1 MTTVRATADSP
12 DAYEEHVPR
21 SWPWWGPWLTGLV
34 VAAVIVGVGSWLV
47 YGRGVPPASM
57 AMPQG
62 AHVPPVVGYHDGAE
76 IQFIH
81 TEASDPKVAAMLTD
95 MMDSPVIV
103 VGALAEVPESARGTV
118 WVFRNGTKP
127 DGATGPFGFQPD
139 VFDTVPGDADYSP
152 LRAVNVVTWDD
163 ATEARTLRSVGE
175 IEDAEAAGELTIEQP
190 GVVVNMPIIDWPG
203 GAR

>member
-12 DAYEEHVPR
+12 DAYEQHVPR
-21 SWPWWGPWLTGLV
+21 SWPWWVPWLTGLV
-34 VAAVIVGVGSWLV
+34 VAAVIIGVGSWLV

-139 VFDTVPGDADYSP
+139 VFDTVPGNPGYSP
-152 LRAVNVVTWDD
+152 LRTVQLVSWTDTAD
-163 ATEARTLRSVGE
+163 ARVLRSAQE
-175 IEDAEAAGELTIEQP
+175 IRRAEAAGQLRVEPTRI
-190 GVVVNMPIIDWPG
+190 VVNMPITRWPG
-203 GAR
+203 GRR

>member
-21 SWPWWGPWLTGLV
+21 SWPWWGPWLTGLI

-81 TEASDPKVAAMLTD
+81 TEASDPKVAAMLTE

-139 VFDTVPGDADYSP
+139 VFDTVPGNPGYSP
-152 LRAVNVVTWDD
+152 LRTVQLVSWTDTAD
-163 ATEARTLRSVGE
+163 ARVLRSAQE
-175 IEDAEAAGELTIEQP
+175 IRRAEAAGQLRVEPTRI
-190 GVVVNMPIIDWPG
+190 VVNMPITRWPG
-203 GAR
+203 GRR

>member
-21 SWPWWGPWLTGLV
+21 SWPWWVPWLTGLV

-118 WVFRNGTKP
+118 WVFRNGAKP

-139 VFDTVPGDADYSP
+139 VFDTVPGNPGYSP
-152 LRAVNVVTWDD
+152 LRTVHLVSWTDTAD
-163 ATEARTLRSVGE
+163 ARVLRSTQE
-175 IEDAEAAGELTIEQP
+175 IRRAEAAGQLRVEPTRI
-190 GVVVNMPIIDWPG
+190 VVNMPITRWPG
-203 GAR
+203 GRR